1 MHSIKDIR
9 KNFENFKKLI
19 KLRNVNLDF
28 DNILFLDEKNRN
40 LIQEKESLEMEK
52 KNISKNKDEKL
63 FAKSKEISSKI
74 DNLSNQQSL
83 IKNQLNDILSLIPNI
98 PLEDV
103 VDWITSLAPKGII
116 EFVPKNDVTI
126 QSMLKL
132 KGDIFPNYNLENFKK
147 FLSNK
152 EKITSDSKDGVVGW
166 F

>member
-103 VDWITSLAPKGII
+103 PHGTDEK
-116 EFVPKNDVTI
+116 D
-126 QSMLKL
+126 
-132 KGDIFPNYNLENFKK
+132 
-147 FLSNK
+147 NK
-152 EKITSDSKDGVVGW
+152 EIQKNLILNQNLIMKLVKN
-166 F
+166 